1 MRKPAGGIIMTEK
14 VHSTL
19 SLEITEKLARRITSG
34 TYPVASKLP
43 TERALAEEF
52 GVARHVVRE
61 ALKRIEA
68 LGLVRIRQG
77 SGIYVEQMNFGAGAE
92 LFELLLRTD
101 DGGVNFEY
109 LKDVQEFRSHMVRAI
124 VQLAVVRRDESELEE
139 LRSLV
144 AALLSPET
152 AGARREEV
160 SERLFEVVAVATHNH
175 VYKLVFHTMGRV
187 FMKLRRM
194 FDMPLLSAEE
204 GSHILAGL
212 LECFERRDVVRADLL
227 ACRYLNAMD
236 QMLTMLARG
245 HAPHPQP

>member
-1 MRKPAGGIIMTEK
+1 MADK

-19 SLEITEKLARRITSG
+19 SLKITEKLARRVTSG
-34 TYPVASKLP
+34 KYPVGSKLP

-77 SGIYVEQMNFGAGAE
+77 SGIFVEQLNFGAGAE
-92 LFELLLRTD
+92 LFELLLRND
-101 DGGVNFEY
+101 DGGINIEY
-109 LKDVQEFRSHMVRAI
+109 LKDIQEFRSHMVRAI
-124 VQLAVVRRDESELEE
+124 VQLAVVRRDESELDE
-139 LRSLV
+139 LRVLV
-144 AALLSPET
+144 TRLLGGEIAET
-152 AGARREEV
+152 EREEI

-194 FDMPLLSAEE
+194 FDMPLLNEQE
-204 GSHILAGL
+204 GRHILGGL
-212 LECFERRDVVRADLL
+212 LESFEQRDVVRADLL
-227 ACRYLNAMD
+227 TCRYLNAMD
-236 QMLTMLARG
+236 QTLTMMARG
-245 HAPHPQP
+245 QMPPPQA

>member
-1 MRKPAGGIIMTEK
+1 MNDKA
-14 VHSTL
+14 HSTL

-34 TYPVASKLP
+34 KYAVASKLP

-77 SGIYVEQMNFGAGAE
+77 SGIYVEQLNFGAGAE
-92 LFELLLRTD
+92 LFELLLRTE
-101 DGGVNFEY
+101 DGGINIEY

-124 VQLAVVRRDESELEE
+124 VQLAVVRRDDAELEE

-144 AALLSPET
+144 KTLLKPGIGDTERDAT
-152 AGARREEV
+152 

-194 FDMPLLSAEE
+194 FDLPLLSAEE
-204 GSHILAGL
+204 GSHILGGL
-212 LECFERRDVVRADLL
+212 LESFERRDVVRADLL

-236 QMLTMLARG
+236 QMLTMMARG
-245 HAPHPQP
+245 QMPHPQPEDAG

>member
-1 MRKPAGGIIMTEK
+1 MADT

-19 SLEITEKLARRITSG
+19 SLDITQKLARRITSAQ
-34 TYPVASKLP
+34 YPVGSKLP

-77 SGIYVEQMNFGAGAE
+77 SGIYVQQLNFGAGAE
-92 LFELLLRTD
+92 LFDLLLRNE
-101 DGGVNFEY
+101 DGGINFGY
-109 LKDVQEFRSHMVRAI
+109 LKDIQEFRSHMVRAI
-124 VQLAVVRRDESELEE
+124 VQLAVIRRDEGELEE
-139 LRSLV
+139 IRTLV
-144 AALLSPET
+144 ATLLKKDIAAAQRDEI
-152 AGARREEV
+152 
-160 SERLFEVVAVATHNH
+160 SERLFEVVAVSTHNG

-194 FDMPLLSAEE
+194 FDMPILNEDE
-204 GSHILAGL
+204 GSHILGGL
-212 LECFERRDVVRADLL
+212 LECFEKRDVVRADLL

-245 HAPHPQP
+245 HVPQPQP

>member
-1 MRKPAGGIIMTEK
+1 MAEK

-19 SLEITEKLARRITSG
+19 SLDITEKLARRITSG
-34 TYPVASKLP
+34 KYPVASKLP

-68 LGLVRIRQG
+68 LG
-77 SGIYVEQMNFGAGAE
+77 AE
-92 LFELLLRTD
+92 LFELLLRTE
-101 DGGVNFEY
+101 DGGINFEY

-124 VQLAVVRRDESELEE
+124 VQLAVVRREDAELEE
-139 LRSLV
+139 VRLLV
-144 AALLSPET
+144 ARLLVPNITDTE
-152 AGARREEV
+152 REEA

-175 VYKLVFHTMGRV
+175 VYKLVFHTLGRV

-194 FDMPLLSAEE
+194 FDLPLLSAEE
-204 GSHILAGL
+204 GSHILGGL
-212 LECFERRDVVRADLL
+212 LESFERRDVVRADLL

-236 QMLTMLARG
+236 QMLTMMARG
-245 HAPHPQP
+245 QMPGPQPQGQQ

>member
-1 MRKPAGGIIMTEK
+1 MADK
-14 VHSTL
+14 VHSTR
-19 SLEITEKLARRITSG
+19 SLDITEQLARRITSG
-34 TYPVASKLP
+34 KYAVGSKLP

-77 SGIYVEQMNFGAGAE
+77 SGIYVEQLNFGAGAE
-92 LFELLLRTD
+92 LFELLLRND
-101 DGGVNFEY
+101 DGGINIEY
-109 LKDVQEFRSHMVRAI
+109 LKDIQEFRSHMVRAI
-124 VQLAVVRRDESELEE
+124 VQLAVIRRDESELEE
-139 LRSLV
+139 LRTLV
-144 AALLSPET
+144 ASLLSSDT
-152 AGARREEV
+152 ADAAREEI

-194 FDMPLLSAEE
+194 FDLPLLNEEE

-212 LECFERRDVVRADLL
+212 LESFERRDVVRADLL
-227 ACRYLNAMD
+227 VCRYLNAMD

-245 HAPHPQP
+245 QMPGPQS

>member
-1 MRKPAGGIIMTEK
+1 MADK

-19 SLEITEKLARRITSG
+19 SLDITQKLARRITSG
-34 TYPVASKLP
+34 VYPVASKLP

-77 SGIYVEQMNFGAGAE
+77 SGIYVEQLNFGAGAE
-92 LFELLLRTD
+92 LFDLLLRD
-101 DGGVNFEY
+101 EHGGINFGY
-109 LKDVQEFRSHMVRAI
+109 LKDIQEFRSHMVRAI
-124 VQLAVVRRDESELEE
+124 VQLAVIRRDDAELEE
-139 LRSLV
+139 IRKLVTTLIETGIDNALRD
-144 AALLSPET
+144 ET
-152 AGARREEV
+152 A
-160 SERLFEVVAVATHNH
+160 ERLFEVVAVATHNG

-187 FMKLRRM
+187 FMKLRTM
-194 FDMPLLSAEE
+194 FDMPLLNEEE
-204 GSHILAGL
+204 GSHILTGL

-245 HAPHPQP
+245 HEPHPLP

>member
-1 MRKPAGGIIMTEK
+1 MTDK
-14 VHSTL
+14 AHSTL
-19 SLEITEKLARRITSG
+19 SLEITEKLARRITSAK
-34 TYPVASKLP
+34 YPVGSKLP

-77 SGIYVEQMNFGAGAE
+77 SGIYVEQLNFGAGAE
-92 LFELLLRTD
+92 LFELLLRNE
-101 DGGVNFEY
+101 DGGINIEY

-124 VQLAVVRRDESELEE
+124 VQLAVVRRDEAELEE
-139 LRSLV
+139 VRSLV
-144 AALLSPET
+144 ETLLSPDT
-152 AGARREEV
+152 TGAKRDAT
-160 SERLFEVVAVATHNH
+160 SERLFEVVALATHNH

-194 FDMPLLSAEE
+194 FDLPLLNEEE
-204 GSHILAGL
+204 GSHILGGL
-212 LECFERRDVVRADLL
+212 LESFERRDVVRADLL

-236 QMLTMLARG
+236 QMLTMMARG
-245 HAPHPQP
+245 QVPQPKA